1 MFNFLMKK
9 IIKSKMKDVPPD
21 QQEMVMK
28 IVEKNP
34 QLFMQIAK
42 EIQEKVK
49 SGKDQMAATME
60 VMQAH
65 QTELAAIQAEIK
77 K

>member
-1 MFNFLMKK
+1 MKK